1 MTMAANQAGITNGTG
16 EHAPAS
22 LEQRVLREQVATA
35 YAGHTMAVSAHLAFA
50 AALTLFSW
58 PRVDPGLH
66 PAIVA
71 WFVVLCAADLNAL
84 LSGRWTPE
92 VPIEDTAR
100 WARRYT
106 VLVTL
111 PSLATAPAG
120 FLLMAIHSDAITTV
134 VTVVMMGSWTRAVQA
149 RWAIKPAMFG
159 YGIPMM
165 SGLILA
171 LAIEGGLVHWLLAA
185 FITVNLVLTL
195 RAGVQQNQR
204 LTESLRLRF
213 ENEALAASLQE
224 QIAISERASAEKTRF
239 LAAAS
244 HDLRQPMHAVALFGA
259 ALQGALAGHPARDNV
274 DRMMRSVE
282 ALGASLDTMLDIS
295 RLDAGVVGVEERP
308 VELSGLFTALHQTF
322 AGMAEEKGLQLRL
335 RSRGLWVRSDMQL
348 LYRMLLNLI
357 DNGLKYTQQGGVS
370 VVARQ
375 VGQSVQ
381 IDVTD
386 TGIGIATEQCG
397 RIFEEFYQVDNPGRD
412 RARGLGIGLSIV
424 QRLAQL
430 LRHPVSLRSRP
441 GRGTRLRVHLP
452 VAEPVDL
459 PVGAALAQAQDDADC
474 THDLQH
480 PLRQAAL
487 ALPGRVL
494 LIDDEA
500 DIRAAMTELLGS
512 YGIEAVAVPG
522 EAEAAEWLAGG
533 APGRPFVVLMC
544 DYRLADGADGLEA
557 GQRLCERFLTPQSL
571 LLITGETSPERLLSA
586 RASGVPILFKPVVPA
601 ALLRAVLQV
610 AQGDGAAH
618 GGAAFGD
625 VSAYSYCM
633 NQPWLTTSD

>member
-1 MTMAANQAGITNGTG
+1 MTMAANKAGIMNGAG
-16 EHAPAS
+16 DSAPAS

-35 YAGHTMAVSAHLAFA
+35 YGSHIASISAHLGFSAVL
-50 AALTLFSW
+50 ALFGWTLMEPW
-58 PRVDPGLH
+58 LH
-66 PAIVA
+66 PAVLV
-71 WFVVLCAADLNAL
+71 WFAVLLVVDLYAL
-84 LSGRWTPE
+84 MARRWTPA
-92 VPIEDTAR
+92 VPMADDAR
-100 WARRYT
+100 WARKYT
-106 VLVTL
+106 VLQTLASASTVPACFILTAMNSPEVT
-111 PSLATAPAG
+111 TV
-120 FLLMAIHSDAITTV
+120 TTV
-134 VTVVMMGSWTRAVQA
+134 VIMGGWTRAVQE
-149 RWAIKPAMFG
+149 RWAIKPALFG

-165 SGLILA
+165 SGLIIALA
-171 LAIEGGLVHWLLAA
+171 LEGGVTHWLLAA
-185 FITVNLVLTL
+185 LITVNLVLTL
-195 RAGVQQNQR
+195 RSGVQQNRR

-244 HDLRQPMHAVALFGA
+244 HDLRQPMHAVTLFGA

-308 VELSGLFTALHQTF
+308 VELSGLFSALHQTF

-430 LRHPVSLRSRP
+430 LKHPVSLRSRP
-441 GRGTRLRVHLP
+441 GRGTRLRIHLP
-452 VAEPVDL
+452 VAEPMDC
-459 PVGAALAQAQDDADC
+459 PVGAALAQTEDDADC
-474 THDLQH
+474 MHDLRH
-480 PLRQAAL
+480 PLRQGAL

-500 DIRAAMTELLGS
+500 DIRAAMAELLGS

-522 EAEAAEWLAGG
+522 EAEAAELLEGG
-533 APGRPFVVLMC
+533 TTGRPFVVLMC
-544 DYRLADGADGLEA
+544 DYRLADGTDGLEA
-557 GQRLCERFLTPQSL
+557 GLRLCERFLTPQSL
-571 LLITGETSPERLLSA
+571 LLITGETSPERLLRA

-601 ALLRAVLQV
+601 TLLRAIVQV
-610 AQGDGAAH
+610 AQGKGTAAS
-618 GGAAFGD
+618 GGSDA
-625 VSAYSYCM
+625 SAYCM